1 MGAAALTATA
11 MIDPINILGKATL
24 ANEKIFWWQKKPV
37 YQIYPKSFLDT
48 TGSGTGNLRGVI
60 KKLDYIKSLDVGAIW
75 LTPIYVSPMVDNGYD
90 IADYTAIDPRFGTL
104 EDFDELIAEAKA
116 RDIKII
122 MDLVFN
128 HTSDQHPW
136 FIESKSSR
144 HNPKADWYIWRDT
157 KKISDPLKVTHYNLR
172 APVAPTNWRS
182 IFGGSAWQWCEE
194 RGQFYLHTFATAQPD
209 LNWENPDVRR
219 ALYDAA
225 NFWLNRGVGGFR
237 IDAIVYIKKPRDFV
251 DGPPDSDGT
260 CSVHN
265 MTAATPGILDFLHE
279 FKREVFDR
287 HDIFTV
293 AEANSVKPE
302 DLPKWVG
309 ERGVFNTLFEFSHVN
324 IMFPHGEVWHRA
336 ELFKLSDF
344 KRALTESQLAT
355 RDSWYPIYFEN
366 HDKPR
371 SVDNFFPHGTN
382 KILAAKALA
391 MILLTLRGTPFIY
404 QGEELGFPNA
414 AFSSIDAYD
423 DISSRGQYDLAR
435 ADGLTDREALR
446 FVNKFSRDNARTPMQ
461 WDSSA
466 NAGFTVGKP
475 WLPVHDDFATCNV
488 EAETRDE
495 NSVLNFY
502 RALVAFRNSSD
513 ALIRGEYQELCPNSE
528 ELFIFTRTLNG
539 KKFCTAVNFTTHDV
553 KFPAQIF
560 DGGRKIFGNYPDE
573 KNFFR
578 PTEAMIYEF

>member
-1 MGAAALTATA
+1 MNRRNFIKGAIALTAVAIINPTELFGTA
-11 MIDPINILGKATL
+11 TAATAL
-24 ANEKIFWWQKKPV
+24 KWWQKKSV

-48 TGSGTGNLRGVI
+48 TGSGTGDLRGI
-60 KKLDYIKSLDVGAIW
+60 TRRLDYIASLGVGAIW
-75 LTPIYVSPMVDNGYD
+75 LTPVYVSPMVDNGYD

-104 EDFDELIAEAKA
+104 ADFDELVAEAKA
-116 RDIKII
+116 RDIRII

-128 HTSDQHPW
+128 HTSDKHPW

-144 HNPKADWYIWRDT
+144 DNPKADWYIWRDG
-157 KKISDPLKVTHYNLR
+157 KKNS
-172 APVAPTNWRS
+172 APTNWRS
-182 IFGGSAWQWCEE
+182 IFGGSAWQWCDE
-194 RGQFYLHTFATAQPD
+194 RGQFYLHSFATAQPD
-209 LNWENPDVRR
+209 LNWENPAVRR

-237 IDAIVYIKKPRDFV
+237 IDAIVYIKKPSNFV
-251 DGPPDSDGT
+251 DGPADSDGT

-279 FKREVFDR
+279 FKREVFDG

-309 ERGVFNTLFEFSHVN
+309 ENGVFDMLFEFSHVN

-344 KRALTESQLAT
+344 KRALSDSQRAT

-371 SVDNFFPHGTN
+371 SVDNFFPHGTD

-391 MILLTLRGTPFIY
+391 TILFTLRGTPFIY
-404 QGEELGFPNA
+404 QGQELGFANA
-414 AFSSIDAYD
+414 AFDSIDAYD

-435 ADGLTDREALR
+435 ADGLSDKEALR
-446 FVNKFSRDNARTPMQ
+446 FVQKFSRDNARTPMQ
-461 WDSSA
+461 WDSSP
-466 NAGFTVGKP
+466 NAGFTTGKP
-475 WLPVHDDFATCNV
+475 WLPVHDDFATVNADV
-488 EAETRDE
+488 EARDE

-502 RALVAFRNSSD
+502 RRLSDFRNSSD
-513 ALIRGEYQELCPNSE
+513 VLIRGDYRELLPASE
-528 ELFIFTRTLNG
+528 ELYVFERTLAD
-539 KKFCTAVNFTTHDV
+539 KKICTAVNFTTHDV
-553 KFPAQIF
+553 AFPEKIF
-560 DGGRKIFGNYPDE
+560 DGARKIFGNYPDT
-573 KNFFR
+573 KTFFR
-578 PTEAMIYEF
+578 PTEAIIYEF